1 MSENL
6 KFGSGGEKNVSIF
19 LLKQF
24 YGTFNSVYGWSNR
37 FWQRQMLM
45 RSVTLFEMQE
55 KLSEAVFTDSH
66 PWAHAV
72 IHCPSWCATR
82 RGRFSLSEKK
92 MKSDSCFIAWMCQDI
107 CLSSAEPPGE
117 YFGCCLLFFFFPHQ
131 PQPAPLLYFSFLFA
145 QTWINIILERERERL

>member
-6 KFGSGGEKNVSIF
+6 RFGCGGEKDLSIF

-37 FWQRQMLM
+37 FWQRQMLI

-55 KLSEAVFTDSH
+55 KLSKAVFTDSH

-82 RGRFSLSEKK
+82 WSRFSLSKKK

-117 YFGCCLLFFFFPHQ
+117 YFGCCLLLF
-131 PQPAPLLYFSFLFA
+131 FSFSSHISLNQPLCYIFLFSSHK
-145 QTWINIILERERERL
+145 LE

>member
-6 KFGSGGEKNVSIF
+6 RFGSGGEIDLSIL

-24 YGTFNSVYGWSNR
+24 YGTFDSVCGWSNR

-55 KLSEAVFTDSH
+55 KLSKAIFIDSD
-66 PWAHAV
+66 PWARAV

-82 RGRFSLSEKK
+82 QSRFSLSEKK
-92 MKSDSCFIAWMCQDI
+92 MKSDSCFISWMCQDI

-117 YFGCCLLFFFFPHQ
+117 YFGCLSSSFFVSHQ
-131 PQPAPLLYFSFLFA
+131 PQPVPLLYFPFLCA
-145 QTWINIILERERERL
+145 QTWINIMLERKGECL

>member
-6 KFGSGGEKNVSIF
+6 RFGSGGKKNVSIF

-55 KLSEAVFTDSH
+55 KLSEAIFTDSH

-82 RGRFSLSEKK
+82 RSRFSLSEKK

-117 YFGCCLLFFFFPHQ
+117 YFGCCLLFFSSHISLNQ
-131 PQPAPLLYFSFLFA
+131 PLCYIFLFSSRK
-145 QTWINIILERERERL
+145 LE